1 MAARRISKGIEIGLA
16 AAMLAGTGALV
27 AQIEGG
33 DRGAAPVD
41 SSGDFE
47 VGGISV
53 DVLAKDA
60 DSARLGGWRVAQRQG
75 WAVLAR
81 RLTGSA
87 SQLPDGALDS
97 IVTGIVVENEQI
109 GPTRYIARLGV
120 LFDRGR
126 AGQILGVATE
136 FRRSVPTLVLPV
148 LWSGGTGQVFERTTP
163 WQQAWARYR
172 TGNSVIDYVRPV
184 GTGPDPLLLNV
195 GQTGRRGR
203 GWWRTILDQYGASDV
218 VMPEARIYHQYPGGP
233 VIGVFTAFHG
243 PDRRPLARFSLSVPS
258 SDALPALLD
267 AGVAR
272 LDEAYQNASRGG
284 AMAPDALLSPP
295 PAPEATPTPEATPIE
310 GERTLEQI
318 VGVGGSVFTVQFETP
333 SAGAVSSGE
342 AAVRG
347 IPGVNSAITASLALG
362 GTSVMRVAYS
372 GDIAG
377 LRAALEAR
385 GWTVQESG
393 GTLSIRRAAAPVAP
407 SAPPTPSPT
416 PPPGD

>member
-1 MAARRISKGIEIGLA
+1 MAATRITRAIEIGLA
-16 AAMLAGTGALV
+16 AALLAGTGALV

-47 VGGISV
+47 VGGITV
-53 DVLAKDA
+53 DVSAKDA
-60 DSARLGGWRVAQRQG
+60 DSARLAGWRVAQRQG
-75 WAVLAR
+75 WAVLSR
-81 RLTGSA
+81 RLTGSP

-97 IVTGIVVENEQI
+97 IVTGIAVENEQI
-109 GPTRYIARLGV
+109 GPTRYIAKLGV
-120 LFDRGR
+120 LFDRVR

-136 FRRSVPTLVLPV
+136 FTRSPPMLVIPV
-148 LWSGGTGQVFERTTP
+148 MWSGGSGQVFERATP

-218 VMPEARIYHQYPGGP
+218 VMPEARLFRQYPGGP
-233 VIGVFTAFHG
+233 IIGVFTAFHG
-243 PDRRPLARFSLSVPS
+243 PDRRELARFSLSVPNA
-258 SDALPALLD
+258 DALPALLD

-272 LDEAYQNASRGG
+272 LDDAYQNASRGG
-284 AMAPDALLSPP
+284 ALRTDALLAPP
-295 PAPEATPTPEATPIE
+295 PEPEATPTPEASPTE
-310 GERTLEQI
+310 GERTIEEI
-318 VGVGGSVFTVQFETP
+318 VGVDTNIVQVQFETP
-333 SAGAVSSGE
+333 SAAAVTSGESSVRAVPGVSS
-342 AAVRG
+342 AV
-347 IPGVNSAITASLALG
+347 TASLALG

-377 LRAALEAR
+377 LAAALEAR
-385 GWTVQESG
+385 GWTVQEG
-393 GTLSIRRAAAPVAP
+393 GGVLRIRRAAPPPAPL
-407 SAPPTPSPT
+407 APPPAPAASPT
-416 PPPGD
+416 G